1 MKEKNSGGKIS
12 NSCGEL
18 GVEDSRENGRE
29 LTKIKGREVGWFKE
43 VPLICQSNME
53 VEMPEGIWR

>member
-1 MKEKNSGGKIS
+1 MKEKKSGGKIS
-12 NSCGEL
+12 NSCGES

-43 VPLICQSNME
+43 EIGRAHV
-53 VEMPEGIWR
+53 